1 MARGLRSNSRL
12 HLRSRQRARTVGID
26 SLVLLAAAA
35 LAVNCSNAG
44 NGRRPSGM
52 SGGSSSTGGN
62 ANANAGSSAAA
73 RGGTTGSGA
82 APSSGGTSALSGGGS
97 STGGSPSSAGVSTAS
112 SGSPANGGGTSVSG
126 ASPSGGTGAMSGGP
140 SAAGADSSNGGI
152 SGAVASSLG
161 GNSALSGAGGTSGAP
176 GAAGAAP
183 VTFPSNL
190 PADDGVGHFHHVH
203 LNVVDP
209 AATMAFFTQWFTGE
223 ITTLPGGRPALWTQA
238 SWILFDQVDTPAPSA
253 IVSSIYHIGWT
264 VLDIQTS
271 YNAMVA
277 GGVPFDTPLTDI
289 STVFGGTGGAQF
301 AYATGPDHE
310 LVEFYNGSDDHFRH
324 VHFVS
329 DDPVS
334 AGQWYQKHFG
344 AVSMTAN
351 PSRATGSVNGRQI
364 KPNMSVTIDA
374 ITVWWYPTGFV
385 QATYPDD
392 WKGLSDLV
400 PQRGR
405 VIDHIALG
413 VDNLPAALTRL
424 QSEGVTIIEQPAWR
438 MDGAFISAF
447 VQGPDSVDVEVVQ
460 GRAMHP

>member
-1 MARGLRSNSRL
+1 MTRGLHLNSRRL
-12 HLRSRQRARTVGID
+12 LRSSAL
-26 SLVLLAAAA
+26 LVAAA
-35 LAVNCSNAG
+35 LAPNCSKDTGDSA
-44 NGRRPSGM
+44 GRRGQVATGGAPFA
-52 SGGSSSTGGN
+52 GGS
-62 ANANAGSSAAA
+62 AGTSV
-73 RGGTTGSGA
+73 
-82 APSSGGTSALSGGGS
+82 APSSGAPGKISNSGAMAGAPSAGGSNNGAAPESSGGHAGTSAGAAASG
-97 STGGSPSSAGVSTAS
+97 A
-112 SGSPANGGGTSVSG
+112 PANGGTSPVTNGGTSS
-126 ASPSGGTGAMSGGP
+126 
-140 SAAGADSSNGGI
+140 AGAPTATAGS
-152 SGAVASSLG
+152 
-161 GNSALSGAGGTSGAP
+161 SGAGGGGGTGNDAAGASGNNTMAAA
-176 GAAGAAP
+176 GIAGVAGAAP

-190 PADDGVGHFHHVH
+190 PADDGIGHFHHVH

-209 AATMAFFTQWFTGE
+209 TATMTFFTTWFTGE
-223 ITTLPGGRPALWTQA
+223 VTTLPGGHSALWTQA
-238 SWILFDQVDTPAPSA
+238 SWILFDQVATPAPSA

-264 VLDIQTS
+264 VADVQKS
-271 YNAMVA
+271 YDAMVA
-277 GGVPFDTPLTDI
+277 GGVPFDTPLSDI
-289 STVFGGTGGAQF
+289 STVFGGTGGTKF

-344 AVSMTAN
+344 AVSMQAN

-385 QATYPDD
+385 QATYPND
-392 WKGLSDLV
+392 WAGLTDLV

-413 VDNLPAALTRL
+413 VNNLPAALTRL
-424 QSEGVTIIEQPAWR
+424 QAEGVQILEAPAWR

-447 VQGPDSVDVEVVQ
+447 VQGPDSVEVEVVQ
-460 GRAMHP
+460 GQAMHP

>member
-1 MARGLRSNSRL
+1 MA
-12 HLRSRQRARTVGID
+12 
-26 SLVLLAAAA
+26 
-35 LAVNCSNAG
+35 
-44 NGRRPSGM
+44 SGAPA
-52 SGGSSSTGGN
+52 SGGASSS
-62 ANANAGSSAAA
+62 SA
-73 RGGTTGSGA
+73 
-82 APSSGGTSALSGGGS
+82 GS
-97 STGGSPSSAGVSTAS
+97 STGGSLGALAGSTS
-112 SGSPANGGGTSVSG
+112 SG
-126 ASPSGGTGAMSGGP
+126 PSGG
-140 SAAGADSSNGGI
+140 AAGSTVAGAAGTDTTGSS
-152 SGAVASSLG
+152 
-161 GNSALSGAGGTSGAP
+161 GTP

-209 AATMAFFTQWFTGE
+209 TATMTFFTTWWTGE
-223 ITTLPGGRPALWTQA
+223 VTTLPGGHTALWTQA
-238 SWILFDQVDTPAPSA
+238 SWILFDQVAMPAPSSV
-253 IVSSIYHIGWT
+253 VSSIYHVGWT
-264 VLDIQTS
+264 VLDVQKS
-271 YNAMVA
+271 YDAMVA
-277 GGVPFDTPLTDI
+277 GGVSFDTPLTDI
-289 STVFGGTGGAQF
+289 STVFGGTGGAKF

-344 AVSMTAN
+344 AVTTMTN

-392 WKGLSDLV
+392 WKGITGLA

-424 QSEGVTIIEQPAWR
+424 ESEGVQILEQPAWR

-447 VQGPDSVDVEVVQ
+447 VQGPDQVEVEVVQ

>member
-1 MARGLRSNSRL
+1 MSRGF
-12 HLRSRQRARTVGID
+12 HLDLQLVWRPLALLTV
-26 SLVLLAAAA
+26 VA
-35 LAVNCSNAG
+35 LASHCSKDSAGISRGSGSGAPGGAPSSAGSGGTRATMSSGNGSGASNQGGVTGSSGTTTAETGGVNSGGFAGSSGGFAGSSGGAAG
-44 NGRRPSGM
+44 NTNVAVGGGGAPAAD
-52 SGGSSSTGGN
+52 SGGSSSGG
-62 ANANAGSSAAA
+62 AAEGVAGSN
-73 RGGTTGSGA
+73 T
-82 APSSGGTSALSGGGS
+82 
-97 STGGSPSSAGVSTAS
+97 
-112 SGSPANGGGTSVSG
+112 N
-126 ASPSGGTGAMSGGP
+126 
-140 SAAGADSSNGGI
+140 
-152 SGAVASSLG
+152 
-161 GNSALSGAGGTSGAP
+161 
-176 GAAGAAP
+176 GAAGANSGGVGGSSGSGAMGSSGMAGAGGAMA

-209 AATMAFFTQWFTGE
+209 AATMAFFTQWWTGE
-223 ITTLPGGRPALWTQA
+223 VTALPGGRPALWTQA

-253 IVSSIYHIGWT
+253 IISSIYHIGWT
-264 VLDIQTS
+264 VLDVQKS
-271 YNAMVA
+271 YAAMVA
-277 GGVPFDTPLTDI
+277 GGVPFDTPLSDI

-351 PSRATGSVNGRQI
+351 PSRATGSVNGRQVR
-364 KPNMSVTIDA
+364 PNMSVTIDA

-392 WKGLSDLV
+392 WQGRTALA

-405 VIDHIALG
+405 VIDHIALS
-413 VDNLPAALTRL
+413 VENLPAALTRL
-424 QSEGVTIIEQPAWR
+424 QGEGVQVLEAPAWR

-447 VQGPDSVDVEVVQ
+447 VQGPDDVDVEVVQ